1 MELLDFVVCE
11 RFPSFESHDDIVAIR
26 FEFCAQGFDAIE
38 FIVEYGFPIGIVAQL
53 KTEDRG
59 GFQRSHEGGFAHSRA
74 RVEEPTRE
82 DLSRGIA
89 QRRTRRGNI
98 EVLDEIV
105 AQSSRHFVGIHEIAE
120 GVNGI

>member
-59 GFQRSHEGGFAHSRA
+59 GFAHSRA